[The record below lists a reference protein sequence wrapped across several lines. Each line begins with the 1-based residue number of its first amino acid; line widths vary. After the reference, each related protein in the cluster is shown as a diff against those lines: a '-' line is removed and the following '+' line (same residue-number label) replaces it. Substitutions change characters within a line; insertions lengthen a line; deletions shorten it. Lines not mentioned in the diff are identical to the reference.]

1 MAGETFSPTF
11 STHPDF
17 QAAADWSGGIVPVAG
32 GGALINAVDAW
43 VDPLANIAASVTL
56 EGGAALIGN
65 QSGFALSGTLIAF
78 DDNALY
84 ANGAIINQGVM
95 AVAGSL
101 AMLDVVV
108 QAGADIAAHYGLA
121 IPSFENTGT
130 ININAGAAFNI
141 SGTEFSNLGTVDIN
155 GAALS
160 VDGGWVDGGQGAG
173 PSGGVFNLTNGGL
186 ASFND
191 GVSNQNFIF
200 SGPASIIFND
210 PLDVSNIA
218 ITNFGYRDAIITT
231 STAAANALLSTA
243 LSFTNSPPPD
253 EVFVVR
259 PTANGAEILL
269 ENDNTPPCF
278 AAGTHILTTSGPVA
292 VEHLN
297 PGDHVITASGHTAPI
312 RWIGWRSI
320 NLACHSRPDA
330 VSPIRIT
337 AGALAPAIPARDLFL
352 SPDHALF
359 LHGHLVPAKLLLNG
373 VTIRRETDCASVTY
387 FHIELDRHDIILAEN
402 LAVETYL
409 DTGNRNAFANA
420 QGSPHAAP
428 VFGRGRQWNDFACA
442 DLCLSGPLL
451 QTIRREIFQRT
462 RGLGYQ
468 VATNFRIELHVDD
481 HLIGQHDAP
490 AHAAEFTLP
499 PQHHGP
505 LFIRSAAFTPAE
517 FADGTTPD
525 DDWRRLG
532 IAISRV
538 KLDHAQTSLS
548 RIATQGVYPRAS
560 GDAAEWT
567 NGNAAI
573 TIPPGTKSIVFALQ
587 AFPKQWIFPA

>member
-1 MAGETFSPTF
+1 M
-11 STHPDF
+11 
-17 QAAADWSGGIVPVAG
+17 AG
-32 GGALINAVDAW
+32 GGALINGVDAW
-43 VDPLANIAASVTL
+43 VDPFANIAASVTL

-108 QAGADIAAHYGLA
+108 QAGADIAAHYGLS

-130 ININAGAAFNI
+130 IDIDVGAACNI
-141 SGTEFSNLGTVDIN
+141 SGTEFCNLGTVDIN

-173 PSGGVFNLTNGGL
+173 PSGGVINLANGAL

-191 GVSNQNFIF
+191 GITNQNFIF
-200 SGPASIIFND
+200 SGPGTIIFND
-210 PLDVSNIA
+210 PVDVSNIA

-231 STAAANALLSTA
+231 SAAAANALLASG
-243 LSFTNSPPPD
+243 LFFTNPAPAG
-253 EVFVVR
+253 EIFAVR
-259 PTANGAEILL
+259 TTANGAAITL

-292 VEHLN
+292 VEHLS
-297 PGDHVITASGHTAPI
+297 PGDHVITATGIAAPI
-312 RWIGWRSI
+312 SWVGWRHVI
-320 NLACHSRPDA
+320 LAHHSRPDA
-330 VSPIRIT
+330 VTPIRIT
-337 AGALAPAIPARDLFL
+337 TGALAPAIPARDLIL

-373 VTIRRETDCASVTY
+373 VTIRRETACPSVTY

-420 QGSPHAAP
+420 KGSPHAAP
-428 VFGRGRQWNDFACA
+428 VFGRGRQWNDLACA
-442 DLCLSGPLL
+442 DLCLSGPCL

-462 RGLGYQ
+462 RNLGYH
-468 VATNFRIELHVDD
+468 VATNFRIELHAGG
-481 HLIGQHDAP
+481 HLIATHDAP
-490 AHAAEFTLP
+490 AHAAEFALAS
-499 PQHHGP
+499 QQQGP
-505 LFIRSAAFTPAE
+505 LTIRSLAFTPAE
-517 FADGTTPD
+517 FSDGSTPD

-538 KLDHAQTSLS
+538 KLDHIQTSLS

-560 GDAAEWT
+560 GDDAEWT

-573 TIPPGTKSIVFALQ
+573 TIPQGTRSIVLALQ
-587 AFPKQWIFPA
+587 AFPKQWVLKA